1 MDGINTAMWA
11 HLPGAYDVWRSIYP
25 PLSFVWLK
33 IFSLSQCYADAD
45 GFSIRDCDWV
55 FRYTMWGFFF
65 LNLPLIYLMYRRTDG
80 RTAVPRA
87 IAVGLGL
94 PMLFALERGNLVIP
108 CFTFFALGHG
118 PFLRSAR
125 LKWLCV
131 AMTVN
136 FKPYLIGPVFAS
148 LLRRRWRWFE
158 GCVVSIILVYAVSYV
173 LYGSGSPMEV
183 IENMII
189 FAESGREA
197 DWSVSYYAS
206 SYVSLT
212 GFLESDFP
220 LMIRLGSWQ
229 IEFWSWALPW
239 IIHFG
244 QAMVVLA
251 GIATLLQPGAIPRY
265 RMAALATLFAV
276 CSQETGGYA
285 QVFALFLVFFERWQ
299 GPMRIIAL
307 SGAYLLCMTADYVI
321 APFMGHVVQESYAG
335 NRPVDA
341 AYGVGIGS
349 IARPGILLL
358 IMISLSIATI
368 GDALKAYRARGGH
381 LMPSRL
387 KPEPT

>member
-1 MDGINTAMWA
+1 LLEWLLGALVLISLLNAVRFLHAHGLLPQPFFPNYWDTWMDGINTAMWA

-108 CFTFFALGHG
+108 CFTFFA

-212 GFLESDFP
+212 VLGRSSSGAGPCRGSSTSGRPWWCSPGSRPCFSRVRSPAIGWLRLP
-220 LMIRLGSWQ
+220 LSL
-229 IEFWSWALPW
+229 
-239 IIHFG
+239 
-244 QAMVVLA
+244 
-251 GIATLLQPGAIPRY
+251 
-265 RMAALATLFAV
+265 LFAARKPAATRRSLP
-276 CSQETGGYA
+276 CSSSFSSAGKARCGSSRSQA
-285 QVFALFLVFFERWQ
+285 PICFA
-299 GPMRIIAL
+299 
-307 SGAYLLCMTADYVI
+307 
-321 APFMGHVVQESYAG
+321 
-335 NRPVDA
+335 
-341 AYGVGIGS
+341 
-349 IARPGILLL
+349 
-358 IMISLSIATI
+358 
-368 GDALKAYRARGGH
+368 
-381 LMPSRL
+381 
-387 KPEPT
+387 